1 MILRWALYILLI
13 AFSAY
18 EAIVFS
24 NMIVSMLFVA
34 ILMWPVLSMAILLL
48 QRRYLDVAMK
58 IPVPVA
64 EKEGHIQIQIEV
76 VQSTWFPV
84 LQMDARMKCR
94 PLFGGAGEIYP
105 LAFNADG
112 RQSCQFIYEISRD
125 SCGRLRIEI
134 NRIRLWD
141 YFHFFSLNKKLNLSE
156 EITFLPQIYETVV
169 TVCEATRHFAGE
181 TEDYE
186 PEAAGPD
193 NSQIYQVR
201 EYRPGDRLQ
210 MIHWK
215 LTARNDELYVRESAE
230 PLCFAVGIF
239 IDFSG
244 KGKNSWESMEAVIE
258 TVLSIA
264 NGLLEQKCRHF
275 IAWYDQKDDRMLK
288 RKIGKIEDIYEITEY
303 LLSAGIYDQPVD
315 MTAMYKERYPYGLYA
330 VALHVDLAGNIKKED
345 QWIGSYDRDNVEKS
359 LSELL
364 IQV

>member
-1 MILRWALYILLI
+1 MILRWALYLLWI
-13 AFSAY
+13 VFAAY
-18 EAIVFS
+18 EAVVFS
-24 NMIVSMLFVA
+24 NIIVSMLFVA
-34 ILMWPVLSMAILLL
+34 LLLCPILSMALLLL
-48 QRRYLDVAMK
+48 QRRHLEIAMK

-64 EKEGHIQIQIEV
+64 EKNGHIQIQIV
-76 VQSTWFPV
+76 TAQNGWFPV
-84 LQMDARMKCR
+84 LQMDVSMNCR
-94 PLFGGAGEIYP
+94 PVFGGTGEVYP
-105 LAFNADG
+105 LTLNADSK
-112 RQSCQFIYEISRD
+112 QSCQFIYEISRD
-125 SCGRLRIEI
+125 GCGRLRIEI
-134 NRIRLWD
+134 NRVRLWD
-141 YFHFFSLNKKLNLSE
+141 YFHFFSIYKKLNLSE
-156 EITFLPQIYETVV
+156 EITFLPRIYETAV

-201 EYRPGDRLQ
+201 EYRPGDKLQ

-239 IDFSG
+239 MDLSE
-244 KGKNSWESMEAVIE
+244 KGKSSWEAMEAVIE
-258 TVLSIA
+258 TVLSIS
-264 NGLLEQKCRHF
+264 NGLLEQRCRHF
-275 IAWYDQKDDRMLK
+275 IVWYDQKDDRLLK
-288 RKIGKIEDIYEITEY
+288 RKIGKIEDIYETTEY
-303 LLSAGIYDQPVD
+303 LLSARICNQPVD

-345 QWIGSYDRDNVEKS
+345 KLIGSYDRDNVEKS